1 MITKAMSKEMKRLP
15 MRIGAAL
22 LLGSVVITLAA
33 CSGGS
38 RVRKP
43 AELVAVTNQFDL
55 QPVWSTS
62 IGSSETFNFHPI
74 VAGDAVYVAS
84 HRGNLA
90 KIDLTT
96 GKKVWEASVPERLS
110 VGPGSDG
117 RTTVAVTTK
126 GMVYAYDDAGKPIW
140 NVSVG
145 SEVLSE
151 PVVAGGVVVVRALDN
166 RFVGL
171 DAQTGARKWTYQ
183 RQQSALSLRVGYG
196 MLPINNEVIVTGF
209 AGGRF
214 GMIAIVNGGL
224 VWETPVSF
232 PKGFSEIERLNDVT
246 AKPSMEGDI
255 LCAVSYQGRIG
266 CGQARNGNLL
276 WFKDYSS
283 YTGTSQSTDMV
294 FSANDKSYV
303 TAFATKDGTQVWEN
317 TQLTFR
323 DVGESLAV
331 GKVLLMGDAQGYIH
345 AFSQANGEMVAR
357 IRHDSSPISAAP
369 IAVGGLILV
378 QSQGGKIAAYSPK

>member
-1 MITKAMSKEMKRLP
+1 MTLGISAMNRVVRVTSTTII
-15 MRIGAAL
+15 IGLAAAAL
-22 LLGSVVITLAA
+22 VA
-33 CSGGS
+33 CSGNS

-43 AELVAVTNQFDL
+43 AELVSVSNQFDM
-55 QPVWSTS
+55 QPIWSTNV
-62 IGSSETFNFHPI
+62 GSSESFNFHPV
-74 VAGDAVYVAS
+74 VAGDAVYAAS
-84 HRGNLA
+84 QRGNLV
-90 KIDLTT
+90 KIDLAT
-96 GKKVWEASVPERLS
+96 GNKLWEASVPERLS
-110 VGPGSDG
+110 IGPGSDG
-117 RTTVAVTTK
+117 RTTVAVSTK
-126 GMVYAYDDAGKPIW
+126 GTVFAYDEAGKPIW

-151 PVVAGGVVVVRALDN
+151 PIVAGGIVIVRALDN
-166 RFVGL
+166 RFIGL
-171 DAQTGARKWTYQ
+171 DAQTGARKWVYQ

-196 MLPINNEVIVTGF
+196 MLAIGNEVIVTGF

-214 GMIAIVNGGL
+214 GMIAIANGGL

-255 LCAVSYQGRIG
+255 TCAVSYQGRIG
-266 CGQARNGNLL
+266 CGQARTGSLI

-294 FSANDKSYV
+294 FSANEKSYV

-323 DVGESLAV
+323 DLGESLAV
-331 GKVLLMGDAQGYIH
+331 GRVLLMGDAQGYVH
-345 AFSQANGEMVAR
+345 AFSQANGELVAR

-369 IAVGGLILV
+369 IAVGGLILI

>member
-1 MITKAMSKEMKRLP
+1 MTKEMKRLP
-15 MRIGAAL
+15 KRLSTALVLCAA
-22 LLGSVVITLAA
+22 VIALAA
-33 CSGGS
+33 CSGSS

-43 AELVAVTNQFDL
+43 ADLVTVTNQFDL

-62 IGSSETFNFHPI
+62 IGSSESFNFHPV
-74 VAGDAVYVAS
+74 VAGDAVYAAS
-84 HRGNLA
+84 HGGNLA
-90 KIDLTT
+90 KIDLAT
-96 GKKVWEASVPERLS
+96 GNKVWSVSVPERLS
-110 VGPGSDG
+110 IGPGSDG
-117 RTTVAVTTK
+117 RTTVAVSTK
-126 GMVYAYDDAGKPIW
+126 GMVYAYDDTGKPMW

-151 PVVAGGVVVVRALDN
+151 PVVAGGVVIVRALDN
-166 RFVGL
+166 RFIGL
-171 DAQTGARKWTYQ
+171 DAQTGAKKWTYQ
-183 RQQSALSLRVGYG
+183 RQQAALSLRVGYG
-196 MLPINNEVIVTGF
+196 MLAIGNEVIVTGF
-209 AGGRF
+209 TGGRF
-214 GMIAIVNGGL
+214 GMIAIANGGL

-266 CGQARNGNLL
+266 CGQARTGNLL

-331 GKVLLMGDAQGYIH
+331 GRVLLMGDAQGYIH

>member
-1 MITKAMSKEMKRLP
+1 VIAKEIKHVP
-15 MRIGAAL
+15 KRIGFAL
-22 LLGSVVITLAA
+22 VLVTLVVALAA
-33 CSGGS
+33 CSGSS

-62 IGSSETFNFHPI
+62 VGSSETFNFQPI
-74 VAGDAVYVAS
+74 VAGDAVYAAS

-90 KIDLTT
+90 KIDLAT
-96 GKKVWEASVPERLS
+96 GNKAWEASVPERLS

-117 RTTVAVTTK
+117 RTTVAVSTK
-126 GMVYAYDDAGKPIW
+126 GVVYAYDDTGKPIW

-151 PVVAGGVVVVRALDN
+151 PVVAGGVVIVRALDN
-166 RFVGL
+166 RFIGL
-171 DAQTGARKWTYQ
+171 DALTGTRKWIYQ

-214 GMIAIVNGGL
+214 GMIAIANGGL

-246 AKPSMEGDI
+246 AKPSMEGEI

-266 CGQARNGNLL
+266 CGQARTGNLL

-283 YTGTSQSTDMV
+283 YTGTSQSKDMV
-294 FSANDKSYV
+294 FSANDKSYI
-303 TAFATKDGTQVWEN
+303 TAFAAKDGTQIWEN

-323 DVGESLAV
+323 NVGESLAV
-331 GKVLLMGDAQGYIH
+331 GRVLLMGDAQGYIH

>member
-1 MITKAMSKEMKRLP
+1 MITEMRLP
-15 MRIGAAL
+15 MRIGSALVLGAA
-22 LLGSVVITLAA
+22 VIALAA
-33 CSGGS
+33 CSGSS

-43 AELVAVTNQFDL
+43 ADLVTVTNQFDL

-62 IGSSETFNFHPI
+62 IGSSESFNFHPI
-74 VAGDAVYVAS
+74 VAGDAVYAAS
-84 HRGNLA
+84 HGGNLA
-90 KIDLTT
+90 KIDLAT
-96 GKKVWEASVPERLS
+96 GNKVWSVSVPERLAI
-110 VGPGSDG
+110 GPGSDG
-117 RTTVAVTTK
+117 RTTVAVSTK
-126 GMVYAYDDAGKPIW
+126 GMVYAYDDTGKPMW

-166 RFVGL
+166 RFIGL
-171 DAQTGARKWTYQ
+171 DALTGAKKWTYQ
-183 RQQSALSLRVGYG
+183 RQQAALSLRVGYG
-196 MLPINNEVIVTGF
+196 MLAIGNEVIVTGF
-209 AGGRF
+209 TGGRF
-214 GMIAIVNGGL
+214 GMIAIANGGL
-224 VWETPVSF
+224 VWETPISF

-266 CGQARNGNLL
+266 CGQARTGNLL

-331 GKVLLMGDAQGYIH
+331 GRVLLMGDAQGYIH

>member
-1 MITKAMSKEMKRLP
+1 MTLGMSAMN
-15 MRIGAAL
+15 RIVRVTSATILIGIAAAAL
-22 LLGSVVITLAA
+22 VA
-33 CSGGS
+33 CSGNS

-43 AELVAVTNQFDL
+43 AELVSVSNQFDM

-62 IGSSETFNFHPI
+62 VGSSESFNFHPV
-74 VAGDAVYVAS
+74 VAGDAVYAAS
-84 HRGNLA
+84 HRGNLV
-90 KIDLTT
+90 KIDLAT
-96 GKKVWEASVPERLS
+96 GNKLWEASVPERLS
-110 VGPGSDG
+110 IGPGSDG
-117 RTTVAVTTK
+117 RTTVAVSTK
-126 GMVYAYDDAGKPIW
+126 GTVFAYDEAGKPMW

-151 PVVAGGVVVVRALDN
+151 PIVAGGIVIVRALDN
-166 RFVGL
+166 RFIGL
-171 DAQTGARKWTYQ
+171 DAQTGARKWVYQ

-196 MLPINNEVIVTGF
+196 MLAIGNEVIVTGF

-214 GMIAIVNGGL
+214 GMIAIANGGL

-255 LCAVSYQGRIG
+255 ICAVSYQGRIG
-266 CGQARNGNLL
+266 CGQARTGSLI

-294 FSANDKSYV
+294 FSANEKSYV
-303 TAFATKDGTQVWEN
+303 TAFATKDGTQIWEN

-323 DVGESLAV
+323 DLGESLAV
-331 GKVLLMGDAQGYIH
+331 GRVLLMGDAQGYVH
-345 AFSQANGEMVAR
+345 AFSQANGELVAR

-369 IAVGGLILV
+369 IAVGGLILI

>member
-1 MITKAMSKEMKRLP
+1 VIFKMNTTKHLA
-15 MRIGAAL
+15 RIASTTILVGVVVAAL
-22 LLGSVVITLAA
+22 VA
-33 CSGGS
+33 CSGSS

-43 AELVAVTNQFDL
+43 SELVTVTNQFDM

-62 IGSSETFNFHPI
+62 VGSSEGFNFHPV
-74 VAGDAVYVAS
+74 VAGDAVYAAS
-84 HRGNLA
+84 SSGNLA
-90 KIDLTT
+90 KIDLAT
-96 GKKVWEASVPERLS
+96 GNKTWQVSVPERLS
-110 VGPGSDG
+110 IGPGSDG
-117 RTTVAVTTK
+117 RTTVAVSTRGT
-126 GMVYAYDDAGKPIW
+126 VYAYDDAGKQIW
-140 NVSVG
+140 KANVS

-151 PVVAGGVVVVRALDN
+151 PIVAGGIVVVRALDN
-166 RFVGL
+166 RFIGL

-196 MLPINNEVIVTGF
+196 MLAIGNEVIVTGF

-214 GMIAIVNGGL
+214 GMIAIANGGL

-255 LCAVSYQGRIG
+255 ICAVSYQGRIG
-266 CGQARNGNLL
+266 CGQARTGNLL

-283 YTGTSQSTDMV
+283 YTGTAQSAELV
-294 FSANDKSYV
+294 FSANEKSYV

-317 TQLTFR
+317 TQLTYR

-331 GKVLLMGDAQGYIH
+331 GKVLLFGDAQGYVH
-345 AFSQANGEMVAR
+345 ALTQANGEIVAR
-357 IRHDSSPISAAP
+357 IRHDSNPISAAP
-369 IAVGGLILV
+369 IAVGGLILI

>member
-1 MITKAMSKEMKRLP
+1 MIQTMCTPKSMKAFVKALIVVSA
-15 MRIGAAL
+15 IAA
-22 LLGSVVITLAA
+22 LAA
-33 CSGGS
+33 CSGGN

-55 QPVWSTS
+55 APVWSTS
-62 IGSSETFNFHPI
+62 IGSSESFNFHPV

-90 KIDLTT
+90 KIDLAN
-96 GKKVWEASVPERLS
+96 GNKLWEASVPERIT

-117 RTTVAVTTK
+117 RVTAVVTTK
-126 GMVYAYDDAGKPIW
+126 GTVYAYDDTGKPIW

-145 SEVLSE
+145 SEVLTE
-151 PVVAGGVVVVRALDN
+151 PVVAGGVVIIRALDN
-166 RFVGL
+166 RFIGL
-171 DAQTGARKWTYQ
+171 DEQTGARKWIYQ

-196 MLPINNEVIVTGF
+196 MLAIGNEVIVTGF

-214 GMIAIVNGGL
+214 GMIAIANGGL
-224 VWETPVSF
+224 VWETPISF

-246 AKPSMEGDI
+246 AKPSMEGEI

-266 CGQARNGNLL
+266 CGQARTGNLI
-276 WFKDYSS
+276 WFKDFSS
-283 YTGTSQSTDMV
+283 FTGTAQSADMV
-294 FSANDKSYV
+294 FSADEKSHV

-317 TQLTFR
+317 NSLTFR
-323 DVGESLAV
+323 DVGEPLAV
-331 GKVLLMGDAQGYIH
+331 GRVLLMGDAQGYVH
-345 AFSQANGEMVAR
+345 AFSQADGQLVAR

-369 IAVGGLILV
+369 IAVGGLILI

>member
-1 MITKAMSKEMKRLP
+1 MTTGMKAMKRLP
-15 MRIGAAL
+15 RMLCSTLLIGTAL
-22 LLGSVVITLAA
+22 LALVA
-33 CSGGS
+33 CSGNT
-38 RVRKP
+38 RVRQP
-43 AELVAVTNQFDL
+43 AALVTVTNQFDL

-62 IGSSETFNFHPI
+62 IGSSEPYNFHPV

-84 HRGNLA
+84 HSGNLA
-90 KIDLTT
+90 KINLQS
-96 GKKVWEASVPERLS
+96 GAKVWEVSVPENLS

-126 GMVYAYDDAGKPIW
+126 GIVYAYDDTGKPMW

-151 PVVAGGVVVVRALDN
+151 PVVAAGIVVVRTLDN

-171 DAQTGARKWTYQ
+171 DAQTGVRKWIYQ

-214 GMIAIVNGGL
+214 GMIAIANGGL
-224 VWETPVSF
+224 IWETPVSF
-232 PKGFSEIERLNDVT
+232 PKGFSEIERLNDVS
-246 AKPSMEGDI
+246 ARPSMEGDT

-266 CGQARNGNLL
+266 CAQARTGNLL

-283 YTGTSQSTDMV
+283 YTGTAQSPELV
-294 FSANDKSYV
+294 FSANEKSYV

-317 TQLTFR
+317 VQMTFR
-323 DVGESLAV
+323 DVGEPLAV
-331 GKVLLMGDAQGYIH
+331 GKVLLMGDAQGYVH
-345 AFSQANGEMVAR
+345 ALSQADGKMLAR
-357 IRHDSSPISAAP
+357 IRHDSSPITAAP
-369 IAVGGLILV
+369 IAVGGLILI
-378 QSQGGKIAAYSPK
+378 QSQGGKLAAYSPK

>member
-1 MITKAMSKEMKRLP
+1 MTKEVKRLP
-15 MRIGAAL
+15 MRLSAAL
-22 LLGSVVITLAA
+22 VLGAVVITLVA

-38 RVRKP
+38 KVRKP

-62 IGSSETFNFHPI
+62 IGSSESFNFHPI
-74 VAGDAVYVAS
+74 VAGDAVYAAS

-90 KIDLTT
+90 KIDLIS
-96 GKKVWEASVPERLS
+96 GSKAWEVSVPERLS

-126 GMVYAYDDAGKPIW
+126 GTVYAYDDAGKPIW
-140 NVSVG
+140 NFKVG
-145 SEVLSE
+145 SEILSE
-151 PVVAGGVVVVRALDN
+151 PVVAGGVVIVRALDN
-166 RFVGL
+166 RFIGL
-171 DAQTGARKWTYQ
+171 DAQTGTRKWVYQ

-196 MLPINNEVIVTGF
+196 MLPISNEVIVTGF

-214 GMIAIVNGGL
+214 GMIAIANGGL

-266 CGQARNGNLL
+266 CGQARTGNLL

-283 YTGTSQSTDMV
+283 FTGTSQSTDMV

-303 TAFATKDGTQVWEN
+303 TAFASKDGTQIWEN

-323 DVGESLAV
+323 NVGESLAV
-331 GKVLLMGDAQGYIH
+331 GRVLLMGDAQGYIH

>member
-1 MITKAMSKEMKRLP
+1 MITQMRLP
-15 MRIGAAL
+15 MRMGSALVLGAA
-22 LLGSVVITLAA
+22 VIALAA
-33 CSGGS
+33 CSGSS

-43 AELVAVTNQFDL
+43 ADLVAVTNQFDL
-55 QPVWSTS
+55 RPVWSTN
-62 IGSSETFNFHPI
+62 IGSSESFNFHPI
-74 VAGDAVYVAS
+74 VAGDAVYAAS
-84 HRGNLA
+84 HGGNLA
-90 KIDLTT
+90 KIDLAT
-96 GKKVWEASVPERLS
+96 GNKVWSVSVPERLAI
-110 VGPGSDG
+110 GPGSDG
-117 RTTVAVTTK
+117 RTTVAVSTK
-126 GMVYAYDDAGKPIW
+126 GMVYAYDDTGKPIW
-140 NVSVG
+140 NISVG

-151 PVVAGGVVVVRALDN
+151 PVVAAGVVVVRTLDN

-171 DAQTGARKWTYQ
+171 DAQTGAKKWTYQ

-209 AGGRF
+209 TGGRF
-214 GMIAIVNGGL
+214 GMIAIANGGL

-266 CGQARNGNLL
+266 CGQARTGNLL

-331 GKVLLMGDAQGYIH
+331 GRVLLMGDAEGYIH
-345 AFSQANGEMVAR
+345 AFSQANGDMIAR

>member
-1 MITKAMSKEMKRLP
+1 MTKQMQRLP
-15 MRIGAAL
+15 MRVCTAL
-22 LLGSVVITLAA
+22 VLASAVIALIA
-33 CSGGS
+33 CSGNS

-43 AELVAVTNQFDL
+43 AELVTVSNQFDL

-62 IGSSETFNFHPI
+62 IGSSESFNFHPI
-74 VAGDAVYVAS
+74 VAGDAVYAAS

-90 KIDLTT
+90 KIDLAT
-96 GKKVWEASVPERLS
+96 GNKVWEVSVPERLS

-126 GMVYAYDDAGKPIW
+126 GMVYAYDDTGKPIW
-140 NVSVG
+140 NISVG

-151 PVVAGGVVVVRALDN
+151 PVVAGGVVIVRALDN

-171 DAQTGARKWTYQ
+171 DAQTGVRKWTYQ

-214 GMIAIVNGGL
+214 GMIAIANGGL

-266 CGQARNGNLL
+266 CGQARTGNLL

-294 FSANDKSYV
+294 FSANDKSHI
-303 TAFATKDGTQVWEN
+303 TAFATKDGTQIWEN

-331 GKVLLMGDAQGYIH
+331 GRVLLMGDAQGYIH